1 MVTTGSNV
9 RPGQALA
16 VVVGAGALGMAIA
29 RRVGASHRVLLV
41 DRDEKRLDD
50 QVKAMQQ
57 EGHDAGSVVCDIVD
71 GASVGELA
79 VAAEK
84 VGPVRSLVHVAG
96 LSPSSG
102 DSAAIL
108 RVNLLGPTLIAN
120 SFFELAQ
127 FGTAAVFIASLASHT
142 GDVAPDVTAVLDDP
156 LVPDWVER
164 VKSAC
169 GGGQIDP
176 GRAYQLS
183 KYALLRMC
191 QREAARWGTKGAR
204 IVSLSPGLVATPMGA
219 QEYERNPGKYRLLE
233 STPLGREVTMIEIA
247 DSVDF
252 LLSDQASFISG
263 VDLLVDG
270 GLSAALRYPPGSAAT
285 P

>member
-41 DRDEKRLDD
+41 DRDESRLHG

-57 EGHDAGSVVCDIVD
+57 EGHDAVGVVCDIVD
-71 GASVGELA
+71 GASVGALA

-84 VGPVRSLVHVAG
+84 AGPVRSLVHVAG

-108 RVNLLGPTLIAN
+108 RVNLLGPRLIAN

-127 FGTAAVFIASLASHT
+127 FSSAAVFIASLASHT
-142 GDVAPDVTAVLDDP
+142 GDVAPHVTAVLDDP
-156 LVPDWVER
+156 LAPDWVER

-169 GGGQIDP
+169 GGEIDP

-183 KYALLRMC
+183 KYGLVRMC

-204 IVSLSPGLVATPMGA
+204 IISLSPGLVATPMGA

-247 DSVDF
+247 DSVEF
-252 LLSDQASFISG
+252 LISDQASFISG

>member
-41 DRDEKRLDD
+41 DKGEERLRG

-57 EGHDAGSVVCDIVD
+57 EGHDAAGVVCDIVD
-71 GASVGELA
+71 EASVGELA

-84 VGPVRSLVHVAG
+84 AGPVRSLVHVAG
-96 LSPSSG
+96 LAPSSG

-108 RVNLLGPTLIAN
+108 RVNLLGPRLIAN

-127 FGTAAVFIASLASHT
+127 FGTAAVFISSLASHS
-142 GDVAPDVTAVLDDP
+142 GDVAPDVTSVLDNP

-164 VKSAC
+164 VKSAF
-169 GGGQIDP
+169 GGEIDP

-204 IVSLSPGLVATPMGA
+204 IISLSPGLVATPMGA

-247 DSVDF
+247 DSVEF
-252 LLSDQASFISG
+252 LVSDKASFISG

-270 GLSAALRYPPGSAAT
+270 GLSAALRYPPGSAAA

>member
-29 RRVGASHRVLLV
+29 RRLGASHRIMLV
-41 DRDEKRLDD
+41 DRDERRLDG
-50 QVKAMQQ
+50 QVEAMQQ
-57 EGHDAGSVVCDIVD
+57 EGHDAVGVLCDIVD
-71 GASVGELA
+71 EASVGQLT
-79 VAAEK
+79 VAAERA
-84 VGPVRSLVHVAG
+84 GPVQTLVHVVG

-108 RVNLLGPTLIAN
+108 RVNLLGPTLIAE
-120 SFFELAQ
+120 SFFGLAQ

-142 GDVAPDVTAVLDDP
+142 GDVAPEVTAVLDDP
-156 LVPDWVER
+156 QVPDWVER
-164 VKSAC
+164 VKSAL
-169 GGGQIDP
+169 GGDIDP

-191 QREAARWGTKGAR
+191 QREAPRWGTKGAR
-204 IVSLSPGLVATPMGA
+204 ITSLSPGLVATPMGA

-247 DSVDF
+247 DSVEF
-252 LLSDQASFISG
+252 LVSDKASFISG

-270 GLSAALRYPPGSAAT
+270 GLSAALRHPLEPPAAR
-285 P
+285 